1 MSQKNQKGYKLTR
14 DSLVRAVRYPPM
26 TLSSVSI
33 PSQSLSGQ
41 LRACLPVPF
50 PPALPAGAFPLDFGL
65 SELAIFGQMIENARK
80 SSGDLGT
87 GDPKIWDFEVFS
99 KRVPGA
105 RIAAPGDVDLSSRE
119 LPGPGIE
126 LPGVPRT

>member
-1 MSQKNQKGYKLTR
+1 
-14 DSLVRAVRYPPM
+14 M
-26 TLSSVSI
+26 TLSSVQY
-33 PSQSLSGQ
+33 PQPGLPQPAPGLPAYTLSPG
-41 LRACLPVPF
+41 P
-50 PPALPAGAFPLDFGL
+50 PAGAFPLDFGL

-87 GDPKIWDFEVFS
+87 GDPKIRDFEVFS

-119 LPGPGIE
+119 LPGPGIG